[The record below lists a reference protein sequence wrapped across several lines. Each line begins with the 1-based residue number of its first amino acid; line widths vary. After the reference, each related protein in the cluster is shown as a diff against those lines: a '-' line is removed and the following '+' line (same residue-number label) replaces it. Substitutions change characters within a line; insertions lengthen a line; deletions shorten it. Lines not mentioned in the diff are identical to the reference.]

1 MAVLIIDLV
10 RHSDTVLL
18 IIINVDLECVINI
31 KFLYNLISKGLNYQT
46 KYRIFVCQSL
56 NN

>member
-10 RHSDTVLL
+10 RHSDTALL

-31 KFLYNLISKGLNYQT
+31 
-46 KYRIFVCQSL
+46 
-56 NN
+56 